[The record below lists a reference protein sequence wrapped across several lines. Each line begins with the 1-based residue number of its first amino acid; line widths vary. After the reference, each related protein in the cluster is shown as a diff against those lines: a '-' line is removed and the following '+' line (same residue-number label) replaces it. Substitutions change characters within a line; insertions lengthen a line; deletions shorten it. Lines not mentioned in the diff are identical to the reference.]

1 MYEMEQIDER
11 VILVGIDTGNEDAAN
26 RSLDELSELAKTAK
40 AAVVGRL
47 IQPRESAHPG
57 TYIGKGKLTELKDL
71 IWETDATGIICDDEL
86 TSAQLGN
93 LEEELSCKI
102 IDRTLLILDIFAARA
117 VSGEGKIQVEL
128 AQLRYRASR
137 LAGLGRSLSR
147 LGGGIG
153 TRGPGEKKLE
163 MDRRLIRERISRLKK
178 ELKDVEKHRELIR
191 TQRKQSGLKVAALV
205 GYTSAGKSSIENVLT
220 NAGILE
226 DAMLFSTLD
235 TTTRSLVLDNTQEIL
250 VTDTVGFIRKLPHHL
265 VEAFKSTL
273 EEAKYADII
282 IHVVDASNP
291 QMDEQMHVV
300 YDTLRQLGA
309 ADRPVITLFNKQDKL
324 ESAGSYRDFQAE
336 YSIPASAKT
345 GEGLAELKKAL
356 LEIVRREQIY
366 VERLDDFSEASKI
379 QLIRSRGQ
387 LLSEKYVPEGIEVKA
402 YVPKDIY
409 GKVCI

>member
-1 MYEMEQIDER
+1 MYDMEQIEEK
-11 VILVGIDTGNEDAAN
+11 VILAGVDTGDGEAAQ
-26 RSLDELSELAKTAK
+26 RSLDELAELAKTAGAK
-40 AAVVGRL
+40 VVGRL
-47 IQPRESAHPG
+47 IQARESAHPA
-57 TYIGKGKLTELKDL
+57 TYVGKGKLMELKAL

-86 TSAQLGN
+86 TSAQLGS
-93 LEEELSCKI
+93 LEAELSCKV

-137 LAGLGRSLSR
+137 LTGLGRSLSR

-163 MDRRLIRERISRLKK
+163 MDRRLIRERISRLKR

-191 TQRKQSGLKVAALV
+191 NQRQQSGLKVAALV
-205 GYTSAGKSSIENVLT
+205 GYTSAGKSSIEKALT
-220 NAGILE
+220 DAGVLE

-235 TTTRSLVLDNTQEIL
+235 TTTRSLMLDNTQEIL
-250 VTDTVGFIRKLPHHL
+250 LTDTVGFIRKLPHHL

-273 EEAKYADII
+273 EEVKYADLI

-291 QMDEQMHVV
+291 QMDEQMYVV

-309 ADRPVITLFNKQDKL
+309 EGKPVITLFNKQDRL
-324 ESAGSYRDFQAE
+324 ESPVSQRDFQAE
-336 YSIPASAKT
+336 YSIPTSAKT
-345 GEGLAELKKAL
+345 GQGLDELKKAL
-356 LEIVRREQIY
+356 LEIIRKDQIY
-366 VERLDDFSEASKI
+366 IERLYDFSEAGRI
-379 QLIRSRGQ
+379 QIIRSRGQ
-387 LLSEKYVPEGIEVKA
+387 LLSEEYVPEGIAVKA

-409 GKVCI
+409 GRV